1 MAASETVY
9 ILEDVIPYFET
20 LIENQNTVINNQQT
34 ELERLQ
40 EVCNKLETQTEQQQ
54 EMIEGFG
61 LVVNY
66 QFATLGIICIVISVC
81 LLWQV
86 FNKWFFR
93 GV

>member
-1 MAASETVY
+1 MAATETVY

-20 LIENQNTVINNQQT
+20 LIENQNTAITNQQA

-40 EVCNKLETQTEQQQ
+40 DVCNRLETQTELQQ
-54 EMIEGFG
+54 EMINGLE

-66 QFATLGIICIVISVC
+66 QFATLGTACIVLVIA
-81 LLWQV
+81 LLWSV